1 MNILLTNDDGF
12 QAPGIEILESILKS
26 YGTVYVVAPQQGKS
40 GASSSLTINRWIN
53 LKKIDDFHYA
63 VDGNPVDCVIYGLN
77 ALNVKFD
84 LVVSGCNN
92 GYNLSFDSIYSG
104 TVGACFQALVGRI
117 PTIAFSADYNHFS
130 NLKQEIPSIMEYIF
144 SHHLLSNQ
152 YLLNVNLPIAKYET
166 SKGICFTRQY
176 HRQIVYQCKQDQDQ
190 ILLSRK
196 ELIQPTQSLEDDVYA
211 VQQGYVSIT
220 PLQMTRFSESLY
232 QELLLKIKDSVDN
245 LN

>member
-1 MNILLTNDDGF
+1 M
-12 QAPGIEILESILKS
+12 
-26 YGTVYVVAPQQGKS
+26 VGK
-40 GASSSLTINRWIN
+40 IP
-53 LKKIDDFHYA
+53 A
-63 VDGNPVDCVIYGLN
+63 V
-77 ALNVKFD
+77 
-84 LVVSGCNN
+84 
-92 GYNLSFDSIYSG
+92 
-104 TVGACFQALVGRI
+104 
-117 PTIAFSADYNHFS
+117 AFSADYNHFS

>member
-40 GASSSLTINRWIN
+40 GASASLTINRWIN

-92 GYNLSFDSIYSG
+92 GYNLS
-104 TVGACFQALVGRI
+104 
-117 PTIAFSADYNHFS
+117 
-130 NLKQEIPSIMEYIF
+130 
-144 SHHLLSNQ
+144 
-152 YLLNVNLPIAKYET
+152 
-166 SKGICFTRQY
+166 
-176 HRQIVYQCKQDQDQ
+176 
-190 ILLSRK
+190 
-196 ELIQPTQSLEDDVYA
+196 
-211 VQQGYVSIT
+211 
-220 PLQMTRFSESLY
+220 
-232 QELLLKIKDSVDN
+232 
-245 LN
+245 